1 MKMPEKFFKVREI
14 IMGEDKPFTKEGEK
28 ILKKKRGIKMTG
40 FLITTIIITAFIGGA
55 IIIGRV
61 NIAQNGRLLSKS
73 LSEPLNNVKAARF
86 DINAD
91 AANLTIDDDA
101 DKQLL
106 AGGEVQ
112 YFEGQG
118 LPISSLAEENGRSI
132 LMLKSNKA
140 PVSAFRFPW
149 DACRGGA
156 YKWQIHLNHAVCSDI
171 NAYSSGGDILLNL
184 DETTLTRLTAATGG
198 GNVNAVL
205 SEKSVNAFYV
215 IKTGGGN
222 VDVALRGTAGSSALT
237 AESGAGNV
245 SVSIPNDTEARI
257 RATAGLG
264 KVVVDSRFTKVNGD
278 TYQSSGYDKAANKF
292 DIMLKS
298 GAGNVSV
305 VVK

>member
-1 MKMPEKFFKVREI
+1 MKMPGNFLKEREI
-14 IMGEDKPFTKEGEK
+14 IMER
-28 ILKKKRGIKMTG
+28 IN
-40 FLITTIIITAFIGGA
+40 LITAIIIIITALIGGA
-55 IIIGRV
+55 IIIGRG
-61 NIAQNGRLLSKS
+61 NIARNGRLLTES
-73 LSEPLNNVKAARF
+73 LSEPLNNVKTARF

-91 AANLTIDDDA
+91 AANLIIDDGA

-118 LPISSLAEENGRSI
+118 SPISSLAEENGRSI

-156 YKWQIHLNHAVCSDI
+156 YKWQIHLNPTVCSDI
-171 NAYSSGGDILLNL
+171 NAYSSGGDIRLNL
-184 DETTLTRLTAATGG
+184 DETTLTSLTA
-198 GNVNAVL
+198 
-205 SEKSVNAFYV
+205 
-215 IKTGGGN
+215 ITGGGN

-264 KVVVDSRFTKVNGD
+264 KVVVDSRFTKANGD
-278 TYQSSGYDKAANKF
+278 TYQSSGYDNAANKI
-292 DIMLKS
+292 DITLKS